1 MTLMGVLE
9 PKGLLQLIDHLE
21 IIFIIKIS
29 VIWTQRGFFLK

>member
-9 PKGLLQLIDHLE
+9 LKGLLQLIDHLE

-29 VIWTQRGFFLK
+29 VICTQRGFF